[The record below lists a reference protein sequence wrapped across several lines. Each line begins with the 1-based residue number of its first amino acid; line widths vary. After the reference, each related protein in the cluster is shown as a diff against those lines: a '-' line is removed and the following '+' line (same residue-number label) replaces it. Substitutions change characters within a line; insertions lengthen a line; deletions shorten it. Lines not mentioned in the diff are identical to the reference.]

1 MSNIS
6 SFVESN
12 LKTTKQNKHPQ
23 YLARTLN
30 LKGNLAVRTY
40 LTRYPLFSS
49 KYLDYLVWDKVLIK
63 MVKIEHKNADLI
75 LKLKESMY
83 SKRTYFNWKLNVLL
97 NYLYYSNVFLF
108 LFIFLLLRYGPIQ
121 CVSIGVPT

>member
-49 KYLDYLVWDKVLIK
+49 KYLDYLV
-63 MVKIEHKNADLI
+63 
-75 LKLKESMY
+75 
-83 SKRTYFNWKLNVLL
+83 
-97 NYLYYSNVFLF
+97 
-108 LFIFLLLRYGPIQ
+108 
-121 CVSIGVPT
+121 